1 MSNDDRAMV
10 AEAKKILEGIR
21 THQKNS
27 DNKLSQFEKQVDD
40 LKKAQRLIQESQT
53 VVRDMTHLNQDDR
66 ELKSFVET
74 DGIRWKSKSIDV
86 AVTGRGTIKTEVEGL
101 LDAKEPVNEWHAELV
116 KMNRDRSF
124 ARMLMSNPHT
134 PKSDL
139 KIWKH
144 LQKAPRFMKP
154 AIQKAFNDS
163 AGVGAEWI
171 PDQFAA
177 DLYYNLEDQIQLP
190 RVVAD
195 NMQRQAVERNT
206 ILVPRLSRGG
216 RPFLKGSVTSD
227 NPAQFSPS
235 TVSTSQKSITM
246 SGLASRFVIDDQAAE
261 DSAVLAIPTL
271 QRQIVMDLNDAMEDA
286 LINGDS
292 TATHQDDIAN
302 WNIRERWGTSPALG
316 GSNDHRR
323 GFVGLRAA
331 AFDRGCTHDANS
343 PAPYTFA
350 NFLEARSKLGE
361 IGMMNLICITSPEM
375 IIKHLL
381 GLDEV
386 VTLEKFGPQ
395 ATIRTG
401 QLASLA
407 GIPIIASRFMGADLA
422 ATGLYDNVTKT
433 KTGLLLVHTNSWRI
447 FERRGILV
455 ESQRKIDVGATEI
468 VATRRA
474 TLDTLDLDTT
484 KNVCYQ
490 FDISS

>member
-1 MSNDDRAMV
+1 MSDTDRAMV

-21 THQKNS
+21 THQRTS
-27 DNKLSQFEKQVDD
+27 DQKLTQFEKQVED
-40 LKKAQRLIQESQT
+40 LKKAQRLMQEAQT
-53 VVRDMTHLNQDDR
+53 VVRDNAEHGNLDDR
-66 ELKSFVET
+66 ELKSFVEA
-74 DGIRWKSKSIDV
+74 DGIRWKSRSVDV
-86 AVTGRGTIKTEVEGL
+86 AVTGRGTIKTDVEGL
-101 LDAKEPVNEWHAELV
+101 LDSKQPVNQWHADLI

-134 PKSDL
+134 PQSDL
-139 KIWKH
+139 KLWKH

-171 PDQFAA
+171 PDQFASE
-177 DLYYNLEDQIQLP
+177 LYYNLEDQIQLP

-195 NMQRQAVERNT
+195 NMQRQQVERNT
-206 ILVPRLSRGG
+206 ILVPRMSRGG
-216 RPFLKGSVTSD
+216 RPYIKGSVTSD
-227 NPAQFSPS
+227 NPAQFTPS
-235 TVSTSQKSITM
+235 TISTSQKSITM
-246 SGLASRFVIDDQAAE
+246 TGLAARYVIDDQAAE

-286 LINGDS
+286 LINGDT

-316 GSNDHRR
+316 GSSDHRR
-323 GFVGLRAA
+323 AFVGLRAA
-331 AFDRGCTHDANS
+331 AIDRSCTHDQNS
-343 PAPYTFA
+343 ATYTFA
-350 NFLEARSKLGE
+350 NFLDARSQLGE
-361 IGMMNLICITSPEM
+361 IGMMDLICITSPEM

-422 ATGLYDNVTKT
+422 ADGLYDNATKT

-455 ESQRKIDVGATEI
+455 ESQRKIDVGATEL

-474 TLDTLDLDTT
+474 TLDTLDLDAT

-490 FDISS
+490 FDITS